1 MESNWVEVLDN
12 GRRTADVDSKSKVA
26 SQYVARIVGAG
37 TEKLEELSFQPNC
50 SSFYSKLGK
59 RKRTVEGE
67 SNCRSHLR
75 KSILK
80 NYSNFMKSGL
90 PQRVLFHQNGE
101 WNDFPQDIVHIVK
114 EDFRSKKAVIEV
126 NFGGFHVILDI
137 LYMVQVNLVTGLE
150 KPIAWIDE
158 AGGCFFPDLCLISHK
173 THDNFEIQSQRTEE
187 FSADVPDRPTKI
199 KLHLEIDFNGP
210 NNCNLDECV
219 EESNI
224 SFKKI
229 KVDPFK
235 DNQEFAVDQKSDPKM
250 EIVAENQQ
258 DQESLS
264 PVLEDTITLVDAE
277 SVKAMFV
284 KGMNTICTVDIV
296 KISQCLSKY
305 MKNRLEL
312 FEKQVE
318 ITQRYRGNSNV
329 RYAWLAASKEVL
341 STIMNYGLVHEA
353 RGQKINLGVGV
364 HLIAQDC
371 ASKSAASC
379 DIDEN
384 GIRYMVLCRVILGN
398 EELLHFGSEQSYPSN
413 EKYDSGVDDL
423 ESPTYYTVWNMNMN
437 THIYPEY
444 VVSFKMSSGAEGAPI
459 KEESRLDVS
468 GVTSQGSEEQL
479 DLNKLPTE
487 LGNCQQYQFVRN
499 TQQSHGV
506 GVGTNKSPKSPWM
519 PFSMLFGAI
528 SAKVSPKDM
537 KLVHA
542 HYDLFRSKKISR
554 NDFIK
559 RLRVIVGDQLLKS
572 TITNLQCKP
581 PSASPCFM
589 NVPSISMLYECAERG
604 E

>member
-12 GRRTADVDSKSKVA
+12 DRRTADVDSKSKVA

-50 SSFYSKLGK
+50 SSFYSTLGK

-67 SNCRSHLR
+67 TNCRSHLR
-75 KSILK
+75 KSTVK
-80 NYSNFMKSGL
+80 NYSNFIKSGL
-90 PQRVLFHQNGE
+90 PQRVLYHQNGE
-101 WNDFPQDIVHIVK
+101 WNDFPQDIVRIVK
-114 EDFRSKKAVIEV
+114 EDFRAKKAVIEV

-158 AGGCFFPDLCLISHK
+158 AGGCFFPDLCLVSCK
-173 THDNFEIQSQRTEE
+173 AHDNIEIQSQRTEG
-187 FSADVPDRPTKI
+187 FSAAEPDRATNI
-199 KLHLEIDFNGP
+199 KLHLEIDINGP
-210 NNCNLDECV
+210 NNCKLDEGM
-219 EESNI
+219 EESNVRV
-224 SFKKI
+224 KRI
-229 KVDPFK
+229 KVDPLK
-235 DNQEFAVDQKSDPKM
+235 DNQQFAVDQKSYPKM
-250 EIVAENQQ
+250 EVVAENQQ

-264 PVLEDTITLVDAE
+264 PILEDTLKLVDAE
-277 SVKAMFV
+277 SVKTMFV
-284 KGMNTICTVDIV
+284 KGMNTIYMVDIV
-296 KISQCLSKY
+296 KISQCSSKY
-305 MKNRLEL
+305 MRNRLEL
-312 FEKQVE
+312 FEKQAE
-318 ITQRYRGNSNV
+318 ITQKYRGKSNV
-329 RYAWLAASKEVL
+329 RHAWLAASKEVV
-341 STIMNYGLVHEA
+341 STIMNYGLMHGA
-353 RGQKINLGVGV
+353 CGQKTKLGVGV

-398 EELLHFGSEQSYPSN
+398 EELLHFGSDQSYPSN
-413 EKYDSGVDDL
+413 ERYDSGVDDL
-423 ESPTYYTVWNMNMN
+423 ESPTHYTVWNMNMN

-444 VVSFKMSSGAEGAPI
+444 VVSFRMSSGAEGAPI

-468 GVTSQGSEEQL
+468 RVTSQGSEERL

-499 TQQSHGV
+499 IQQSHGV

-528 SAKVSPKDM
+528 SAKVSPKDL

-554 NDFIK
+554 NDFIR
-559 RLRVIVGDQLLKS
+559 RLRLIVGDQLLKS

-581 PSASPCFM
+581 PSASPCFL
-589 NVPSISMLYECAERG
+589 NVPSG
-604 E
+604 ESNC

>member
-1 MESNWVEVLDN
+1 MESNWVKVLDSC
-12 GRRTADVDSKSKVA
+12 RRTAAVDSRNKVA
-26 SQYVARIVGAG
+26 SQYVAHIVGAG

-50 SSFYSKLGK
+50 GSFYSKLGK
-59 RKRTVEGE
+59 RKRTVDGE

-101 WNDFPQDIVHIVK
+101 WYDFPQDIVRIVK

-158 AGGCFFPDLCLISHK
+158 AGGCFFPDLCLVSCK
-173 THDNFEIQSQRTEE
+173 THDNVEVHSQRTEE
-187 FSADVPDRPTKI
+187 FSAAEPDRATKI

-210 NNCNLDECV
+210 NNCNLEECV
-219 EESNI
+219 EESNV
-224 SFKKI
+224 SFKRI
-229 KVDPFK
+229 KAYPFK
-235 DNQEFAVDQKSDPKM
+235 DNQEFAVDKNSYPKM
-250 EIVAENQQ
+250 EEVAENQQ
-258 DQESLS
+258 NQESLS
-264 PVLEDTITLVDAE
+264 PKLEDTLKSVDAE
-277 SVKAMFV
+277 SVKIMFV
-284 KGMNTICTVDIV
+284 KGMNNTIHKVDIIE
-296 KISQCLSKY
+296 ISQCSSKY
-305 MKNRLEL
+305 MKNRMEL

-318 ITQRYRGNSNV
+318 ITQKYRGNSNV
-329 RYAWLAASKEVL
+329 RYAWLASSKEAV
-341 STIMNYGLVHEA
+341 STIMNYGLVQGA
-353 RGQKINLGVGV
+353 TGQKTNLGVGV

-371 ASKSAASC
+371 ASKSAAGC

-384 GIRYMVLCRVILGN
+384 GVRYMVFCRVILGN
-398 EELLHFGSEQSYPSN
+398 EELLYFGSKQSHPSN

-444 VVSFKMSSGAEGAPI
+444 VVSFRMSSGAAGAPI
-459 KEESRLDVS
+459 KEEGRLDVS
-468 GVTSQGSEEQL
+468 GVTSQGYEEQL
-479 DLNKLPTE
+479 DLNKLPIE
-487 LGNCQQYQFVRN
+487 LGNCQQYQFVSN
-499 TQQSHGV
+499 QQQSHDV
-506 GVGTNKSPKSPWM
+506 GMSRNKAAPKSPWM

-528 SAKVSPKDM
+528 SANVSPKDM

-559 RLRVIVGDQLLKS
+559 KLRLIVGDQLLKS
-572 TITNLQCKP
+572 TVTNLQCK
-581 PSASPCFM
+581 
-589 NVPSISMLYECAERG
+589 VPSTSLCSSSVPSRESSC
-604 E
+604 

>member
-12 GRRTADVDSKSKVA
+12 GRRTAAVDSKSEVA

-59 RKRTVEGE
+59 RKRTVDGE
-67 SNCRSHLR
+67 SGCRSHLR

-80 NYSNFMKSGL
+80 NYSNFMRSGL

-101 WNDFPQDIVHIVK
+101 WNDFPQDIVRIVK
-114 EDFRSKKAVIEV
+114 EDFRTKKAVIEV

-137 LYMVQVNLVTGLE
+137 LHMVQVNLVTGLE

-158 AGGCFFPDLCLISHK
+158 AGGCFFPDLCLVSCR
-173 THDNFEIQSQRTEE
+173 THDNFEIYSQRTEE
-187 FSADVPDRPTKI
+187 FSAAEPDRATKV

-210 NNCNLDECV
+210 NNCNLEECV
-219 EESNI
+219 EESNV
-224 SFKKI
+224 SFKRI
-229 KVDPFK
+229 KVDPSK
-235 DNQEFAVDQKSDPKM
+235 DNQEFSVDQKSDPNM
-250 EIVAENQQ
+250 ELVAENQQ
-258 DQESLS
+258 NQESLS
-264 PVLEDTITLVDAE
+264 AKLEDTLKLVDAE
-277 SVKAMFV
+277 SVKPMFI
-284 KGMNTICTVDIV
+284 KGMNTICKVDIV
-296 KISQCLSKY
+296 KISQCSSKY
-305 MKNRLEL
+305 MRNRLEL

-318 ITQRYRGNSNV
+318 ITQKYRGYSNV
-329 RYAWLAASKEVL
+329 RYAWLAASKEVV
-341 STIMNYGLVHEA
+341 STIMNYGLMHGV
-353 RGQKINLGVGV
+353 RRQTINLGVGV
-364 HLIAQDC
+364 HLIALDH

-398 EELLHFGSEQSYPSN
+398 EELLHFGSKQSHPSN

-444 VVSFKMSSGAEGAPI
+444 VVSFRMSSVAEGAPI
-459 KEESRLDVS
+459 REESRLDVS

-479 DLNKLPTE
+479 DLNKLPIE

-499 TQQSHGV
+499 IQQSHGV
-506 GVGTNKSPKSPWM
+506 GVGINKAPKSPWM

-528 SAKVSPKDM
+528 SAKVSSKDM

-559 RLRVIVGDQLLKS
+559 KLRLIVGDQLLKS
-572 TITNLQCKP
+572 TVTNLQCKP
-581 PSASPCFM
+581 PSTSPCFS
-589 NVPSISMLYECAERG
+589 NVPSRESNC
-604 E
+604 